1 MFNLSRKAITP
12 LEPMKLFMGFLLF
25 LLLLILLLP
34 TLQLFSGW
42 FESDPELWQHFADTL
57 LPELVS
63 NTLLLLLGVTLG
75 TLLLGVGLAW
85 LVVMVEFPGR
95 KTFSWLLLLPFAM
108 PAYVLA
114 FVFLGLIDYSGPL
127 QQGLAQI
134 GWQPIDIRE
143 GALAPILVLSLVFYP
158 YVYILS
164 KTAFANQSTS
174 SIETAR
180 SLGCG
185 AACVFWR
192 ISVPLAR
199 PAIAAGLGL
208 ALMETLADFGAVS
221 LFNFATFTTA
231 IYSAWEDF
239 RSLALAAQLSTLVLF
254 LALLLLGIE
263 RLTRGKRRF
272 TQQSKITQPPFEVS
286 KAKQWLLTGFFTSF
300 MMLALGLPLI
310 QLAIWA
316 AQTLQI
322 EWDKRYWDWLA
333 NTLLLSVMAVSITV
347 TAAVFMSSQQVQYP
361 KKRWLQWVL
370 ELGKMGYA
378 LPGIVLAIG
387 VMGVLTQFN
396 QTFNAQLMMGGLWAL
411 LLAYLVRFMAVAHG
425 PVYSRFLSIK
435 PSIIE
440 AARNMGASKP
450 RLVWQIYLPLLKPGL
465 LSAALLVFLD
475 VSKELPATYLLRP
488 FGWETLA
495 IRIYELSADGLYER
509 AAVPSLVLLGVG
521 FLGLWMMKRF
531 GLIK

>member
-1 MFNLSRKAITP
+1 M
-12 LEPMKLFMGFLLF
+12 FMGFLLF

-34 TLQLFSGW
+34 TLQLFTGW
-42 FESDPELWQHFADTL
+42 FNSDPELWQHFAAAL

-63 NTLLLLLGVTLG
+63 NTLLLLLGVALG
-75 TLLLGVGLAW
+75 TLVLGVGLAW
-85 LVVMVEFPGR
+85 LVVMVDFPGR
-95 KTFSWLLLLPFAM
+95 QLFSWLLLLPFAM

-114 FVFLGLIDYSGPL
+114 FVFLGLFDYSGPL
-127 QQGLAQI
+127 QQFLSTY
-134 GWQPIDIRE
+134 GWQPVDIRE
-143 GALAPILVLSLVFYP
+143 GVMAPIVVLSLVFYP

-164 KTAFANQSTS
+164 KSAFANQSITT
-174 SIETAR
+174 IETAR

-185 AACVFWR
+185 GLCVFWR
-192 ISVPLAR
+192 ISLPLAR

-239 RSLALAAQLSTLVLF
+239 RSLAVAAQLATLVLL
-254 LALLLLGIE
+254 LALLLLGVE
-263 RLTRGKRRF
+263 RITRGKRRF
-272 TQQSKITQPPFEVS
+272 TQQTKITQPPFEVS
-286 KAKQWLLTGFFTSF
+286 KAKQWMLSIGFAGF
-300 MMLALGLPLI
+300 MMLALGLPLL
-310 QLAIWA
+310 QLGIWA
-316 AQTLQI
+316 VQTLHL
-322 EWDKRYWDWLA
+322 EWDSRYWDWLF
-333 NTLLLSVMAVSITV
+333 NTLILSVLAAMIIVSV
-347 TAAVFMSSQQVQYP
+347 AVFMSSQQVLYSHV
-361 KKRWLQWVL
+361 RWLQWAL

-387 VMGVLTQFN
+387 VMGALTAFN
-396 QTFNAQLMMGGLWAL
+396 QSFNTQLILGGLWAL
-411 LLAYLVRFMAVAHG
+411 LLAYLVRFIAVAHG

-440 AARNMGASKP
+440 AARNMGASQS

-465 LSAALLVFLD
+465 LSAGLLVFLD

-509 AAVPSLVLLGVG
+509 AAVPSLLLLLVG
-521 FLGLWMMKRF
+521 FMGLWLMKRF